1 MKPQHLI
8 QAFSRT
14 NRIFDKTKRFGTV
27 VTMQTPA
34 QYAKAIDEA
43 LLLYSN
49 GGTKDVAAPSWE
61 ETRKKFE
68 EAFRQFKK
76 IADTPEKA
84 MEFSSLEELKAF
96 AKAFQQLDRY
106 LGDIQVYDEFSEDVI
121 KQIGFVAEEFD
132 RYTGVYH
139 NAIEKIKELTKIDGP
154 DPINLDIEYELES
167 VQTIEVNYRYLVA
180 LIQSHI
186 PVENEAPSF
195 ISEEEDKRITAY
207 IEQYKKSN
215 PKIGELLSQIWV
227 ELKLNPEQF
236 RDKNAF
242 SMIEERILETVLQL
256 VSEFADKWFVNKEE
270 LKAYVLNTP
279 ETEIKPAN
287 VNVEMG
293 DFKAFQEAG
302 GLGNK
307 LSYRKGLRQA
317 IVDLATKQIKPLLK
331 V

>member
-1 MKPQHLI
+1 
-8 QAFSRT
+8 
-14 NRIFDKTKRFGTV
+14 
-27 VTMQTPA
+27 
-34 QYAKAIDEA
+34 
-43 LLLYSN
+43 
-49 GGTKDVAAPSWE
+49 
-61 ETRKKFE
+61 
-68 EAFRQFKK
+68 
-76 IADTPEKA
+76 
-84 MEFSSLEELKAF
+84 MELSSLEELKAF

-106 LGDIQVYDEFSEDVI
+106 LGEIQVYDEFSEDVI

-186 PVENEAPSF
+186 PIENEAPSF
-195 ISEEEDKRITAY
+195 ISKEEDKRITAY

-256 VSEFADKWFVNKEE
+256 VSEFADKWFVH
-270 LKAYVLNTP
+270 LRPLSILYRVLP
-279 ETEIKPAN
+279 RLLCRLPW
-287 VNVEMG
+287 
-293 DFKAFQEAG
+293 
-302 GLGNK
+302 
-307 LSYRKGLRQA
+307 LS
-317 IVDLATKQIKPLLK
+317 
-331 V
+331 